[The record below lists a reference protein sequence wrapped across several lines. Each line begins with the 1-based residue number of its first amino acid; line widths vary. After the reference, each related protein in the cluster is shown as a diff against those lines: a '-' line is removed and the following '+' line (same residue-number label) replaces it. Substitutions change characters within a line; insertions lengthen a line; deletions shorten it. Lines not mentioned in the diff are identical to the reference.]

1 MEPQMEGM
9 AAMGVPQ
16 GPSTA
21 GTMTLDQV
29 IDLLMEGMK
38 PEELIA
44 AGVPQALV
52 EQAMMELNAATQAAP
67 AEAGLAGMQVP
78 QSVG

>member
-16 GPSTA
+16 GGQPS
-21 GTMTLDQV
+21 MSLEEV
-29 IDLLMEGMK
+29 IDALMQGAK
-38 PEELIA
+38 PEELMA
-44 AGVPQALV
+44 AGVPQELI
-52 EQAMMELNAATQAAP
+52 EQAMMELSKVMQAAP

>member
-16 GPSTA
+16 VGQPS
-21 GTMTLDQV
+21 MTLDEV
-29 IDLLMEGMK
+29 IDALMEGVK

-44 AGVPQALV
+44 AGVPQALI

>member
-9 AAMGVPQ
+9 AAIGVPQ
-16 GPSTA
+16 GQPTA

-29 IDLLMEGMK
+29 IDALMQGVK

-44 AGVPQALV
+44 AGVPQALI

>member
-1 MEPQMEGM
+1 MEGM

-16 GPSTA
+16 GQPS
-21 GTMTLDQV
+21 MTLEEV
-29 IDLLMEGMK
+29 IGLLMEGIK

-78 QSVG
+78 TAVG